1 MKETSRAEWSQHFH
15 DGRGF
20 RQLGEEEKA
29 LLARHVP
36 APEGGRALDACCGTG
51 ELAAFLTSLGYQVDG
66 VDFAEGA
73 LTRARTERVG
83 LPGVRWRCAD
93 IEHDDLG
100 ELHEGG
106 YDLITMRLA
115 IAFIR
120 DRRSVL
126 RQLAA
131 RLRQGGALV
140 VITPVVENT
149 PTARRYIALDA
160 TELDQPGEGFAYV
173 ERHEAAGLAVLVLR
187 GLGA

>member
-29 LLARHVP
+29 LLAQHVP

-51 ELAAFLTSLGYQVDG
+51 ELAAFLTSLGYEVDG

-83 LPGVRWRCAD
+83 LPGVRWLCAD

-149 PTARRYIALDA
+149 PTRRYIALDA
-160 TELDQPGEGFAYV
+160 TELAQLGEGFAYV
-173 ERHEAAGLAVLVLR
+173 ERHEAAALAVLVLR